1 MSHSIA
7 LILGGGAVE
16 GIGGAC
22 LQYPSAWSFEIDLR
36 PFNEVF

>member
-16 GIGGAC
+16 GIGRAC
-22 LQYPSAWSFEIDLR
+22 PQRPSVWSFEIDLR

>member
-7 LILGGGAVE
+7 LILVGGAVE
-16 GIGGAC
+16 GIGRAF
-22 LQYPSAWSFEIDLR
+22 LQLPSTWSFEIDLR